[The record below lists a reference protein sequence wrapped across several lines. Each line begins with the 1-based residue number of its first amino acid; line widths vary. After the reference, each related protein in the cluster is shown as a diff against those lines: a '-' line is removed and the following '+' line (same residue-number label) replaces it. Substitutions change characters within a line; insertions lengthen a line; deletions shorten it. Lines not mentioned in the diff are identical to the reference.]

1 MGDIARAAWVDVALW
16 DHAALYLAL
25 VSTHPYLRE
34 IMPSLAWTY
43 VFCRSRQDFALYL
56 HLRFGSV
63 LSESKRHVQHAEMHL
78 SERHILRRGFRGQ
91 VVVKYPKLS
100 HDTLTAA
107 FEAIEND
114 ELLLPT
120 PMTAIYSSSPDAPHP
135 LGAHPILSPAHADAI
150 TDLQLVNT
158 YFDAEWHR
166 RHHVYRSLT
175 RLTIVHVAGRMSDW
189 TTIAPRFKQTF
200 PALRFLTLRGGFAAV
215 QSLLPLL
222 PQDLDEL
229 VPDVQFSHE
238 AGTSSVHFYDLLPAL
253 KAGLKVGGGERAP
266 HVILLT
272 GAEKPYSWQEAVAI
286 ADEKGVRLEC
296 RIEYRPPCRTSATLR
311 PVSYDLNVVFRDL

>member
-1 MGDIARAAWVDVALW
+1 MGVIARAAWVDVALW

-43 VFCRSRQDFALYL
+43 IFCRSRRDFSLYL

-78 SERHILRRGFRGQ
+78 STRHILRRGFRGC
-91 VVVKYPKLS
+91 VFVKYPKLS

-107 FEAIEND
+107 FKAIENG

-120 PMTAIYSSSPDAPHP
+120 PITAIYSSSPGTPHP

-150 TDLQLVNT
+150 TDLRVVNK

-175 RLTIVHVAGRMSDW
+175 RLTIVHVEGSMSDW
-189 TTIAPRFKQTF
+189 TATAPRFKQMF
-200 PALRFLTLRGGFAAV
+200 PALRTLTLRGGSAAV

-222 PQDLDEL
+222 PEDLDEL
-229 VPDVQFSHE
+229 VLDELVLDVQSSHE

-253 KAGLKVGGGERAP
+253 KTGFKVGGGERAP
-266 HVILLT
+266 HVVLLT
-272 GAEKPYSWQEAVAI
+272 GAKKPYSW
-286 ADEKGVRLEC
+286 
-296 RIEYRPPCRTSATLR
+296 
-311 PVSYDLNVVFRDL
+311 